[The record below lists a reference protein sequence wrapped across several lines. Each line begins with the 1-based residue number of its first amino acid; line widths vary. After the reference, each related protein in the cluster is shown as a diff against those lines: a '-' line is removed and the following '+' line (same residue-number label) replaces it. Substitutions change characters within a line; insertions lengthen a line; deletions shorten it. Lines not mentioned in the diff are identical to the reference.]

1 MPMLAPTVSAA
12 SGDGKDASSTLPALP
27 STGLGTTM
35 TGVMGTGECMA
46 PVPLAAADAG
56 DGVVA
61 GGEVAWAGGAGRAGG
76 VSRDRRLEDRVLGPR
91 MGDTRLACGVG
102 CEAAGEE
109 EGEGEGEAEPATAA
123 AVDDSVVGEGSG
135 GADVGAVPSR
145 GGALPLPPEVPPL
158 PPVNTTAGGALPL
171 GASSVRACPV
181 HRPGGGKRGSAGCMG
196 AAPAAATDAKALG
209 LSTGGATAVEP
220 PAVLLAVAA
229 DCAGGGGGGTG
240 PAALA
245 TPAALPSSVNRTRR
259 LELGEGD
266 SGTVTAAVDTMDSE
280 SLLAAEPTMP
290 PIAGR
295 TQHSTKASEHRMY
308 PDGSGYKKDAK
319 SGCVESTHPHPPSHP
334 SSYIRTPYPFPLH
347 PLHQGVPAR
356 EGVAAT
362 PPLGRDPVTAG
373 TATPLEATPV
383 PAPVELGTGRGED
396 GRPGE
401 GADCVVVAR
410 VASSAGAGAGAGAG
424 GGAACT

>member
-27 STGLGTTM
+27 STGPGTTM
-35 TGVMGTGECMA
+35 TGVMGTGEWMV
-46 PVPLAAADAG
+46 PVPLAAAGAG

-76 VSRDRRLEDRVLGPR
+76 VSRDRRLEDRVVAPR
-91 MGDTRLACGVG
+91 TGDTRLACGVG
-102 CEAAGEE
+102 CEAPGEE
-109 EGEGEGEAEPATAA
+109 EGEGEGEGEPATAA

-158 PPVNTTAGGALPL
+158 PVNTTTGGALPL
-171 GASSVRACPV
+171 RASSVRACPV
-181 HRPGGGKRGSAGCMG
+181 PRPGGGKRGSAGCMG
-196 AAPAAATDAKALG
+196 AAPAAGTEAKTLG
-209 LSTGGATAVEP
+209 ICAGGAAEVEP

-229 DCAGGGGGGTG
+229 DSAGGGGGGGTG

-280 SLLAAEPTMP
+280 SLLAPGPTMP

-295 TQHSTKASEHRMY
+295 TQHNTKASEHPTN
-308 PDGSGYKKDAK
+308 PDGSG
-319 SGCVESTHPHPPSHP
+319 
-334 SSYIRTPYPFPLH
+334 
-347 PLHQGVPAR
+347 
-356 EGVAAT
+356 
-362 PPLGRDPVTAG
+362 
-373 TATPLEATPV
+373 
-383 PAPVELGTGRGED
+383 
-396 GRPGE
+396 
-401 GADCVVVAR
+401 
-410 VASSAGAGAGAGAG
+410 
-424 GGAACT
+424 